1 MCQITGGQKFPRLS
15 KAVHRAYKVK
25 LEVEDWQS
33 PWWLVSNRFENTFNL
48 CLQIGLNTNLLY
60 HSDHLSEGKEDPGN
74 QLAFLLE
81 ALLMV
86 PPVTLL

>member
-1 MCQITGGQKFPRLS
+1 MCRN
-15 KAVHRAYKVK
+15 KAGHRAYKVK

-33 PWWLVSNRFENTFNL
+33 PWWLVGGAYKNTFSL
-48 CLQIGLNTNLLY
+48 PPQIGLNTNLLY
-60 HSDHLSEGKEDPGN
+60 HSDHLSEGQEDPGR

-86 PPVTLL
+86 APVSLSEHFSLVFR

>member
-1 MCQITGGQKFPRLS
+1 M
-15 KAVHRAYKVK
+15 HRAYKVK

-33 PWWLVSNRFENTFNL
+33 PWWLVGGCCKNTSSL
-48 CLQIGLNTNLLY
+48 RPQIGLNTNLLY
-60 HSDHLSEGKEDPGN
+60 HSDHLSEGQEDPGS

-86 PPVTLL
+86 ASFICSTISDTSHPHSLWF